1 MPFNFAFAN
10 IIYIFWGEE
19 KNTFPEWIGF
29 STCNNVSNIIPTF
42 MLLAGFK
49 TFTLLL
55 TEIKRKHFCLV
66 KKYVFIV
73 IILSLLPK
81 IYSLQFYIILL
92 LLFWYVLIYKI
103 HLFIYT
109 LLIINANYIHYT
121 KDLQMTRTYVRTYG
135 TDRPTNRDAP
145 HLNKAES
152 FI

>member
-1 MPFNFAFAN
+1 
-10 IIYIFWGEE
+10 
-19 KNTFPEWIGF
+19 
-29 STCNNVSNIIPTF
+29 

-109 LLIINANYIHYT
+109 LLIINANYIYYT
-121 KDLQMTRTYVRTYG
+121 KDLQMTRTKDWQAYQ
-135 TDRPTNRDAP
+135 
-145 HLNKAES
+145 
-152 FI
+152 

>member
-81 IYSLQFYIILL
+81 IYSLQFYFILL

-109 LLIINANYIHYT
+109 LLIINANYIYYA
-121 KDLQMTRTYVRTYG
+121 KDLQMTRTYKDWQAYQ
-135 TDRPTNRDAP
+135 
-145 HLNKAES
+145 
-152 FI
+152 

>member
-1 MPFNFAFAN
+1 
-10 IIYIFWGEE
+10 
-19 KNTFPEWIGF
+19 
-29 STCNNVSNIIPTF
+29 

-55 TEIKRKHFCLV
+55 TEIKQKHFCLV
-66 KKYVFIV
+66 KKIFFIV

-109 LLIINANYIHYT
+109 LLFINANYIYYT
-121 KDLQMTRTYVRTYG
+121 KDLQMTHTKDWQAYQ
-135 TDRPTNRDAP
+135 
-145 HLNKAES
+145 
-152 FI
+152 